1 MSTLLDT
8 CKPETKQN
16 LKMNKREFKLE
27 GMDITKLSWIL
38 SNGQMVML
46 TSCNAD
52 KSINGIIPISW
63 MMPTSHQPLLI
74 TASVGHGGKETGDFA
89 YRVSY
94 SLINETKEFGLNVP
108 TSDLMESMIKAG
120 TTHSD
125 EVDKFSEC
133 KFTPMPSKHI
143 SAPLIANCFMNIECK
158 VLDQFRT
165 GDHTV
170 FVAEPLIVYVDDDVI
185 VEGRF
190 NEKYLDKSN
199 QAHLTEAITLL
210 NMW

>member
-1 MSTLLDT
+1 
-8 CKPETKQN
+8 
-16 LKMNKREFKLE
+16 MNKQEFKLE

-74 TASVGHGGKETGDFA
+74 AASVGHGGPETGAFA

-108 TSDLMESMIKAG
+108 TNELMESMIKAG

-125 EVDKFSEC
+125 EVDKFAEC
-133 KFTPMPSKHI
+133 NYTAMPSKHI
-143 SAPLIANCFMNIECK
+143 SAPLIEECFLNIECK
-158 VLDQFRT
+158 VIDQFAT
-165 GDHTV
+165 GDHTI
-170 FVAEPLIVYVDDDVI
+170 FIAEPLIAYVDEDVI
-185 VEGRF
+185 EEGTF
-190 NEKYLDKSN
+190 AAKYLDKN
-199 QAHLTEAITLL
+199 KQAHITEAISILG
-210 NMW
+210 MW